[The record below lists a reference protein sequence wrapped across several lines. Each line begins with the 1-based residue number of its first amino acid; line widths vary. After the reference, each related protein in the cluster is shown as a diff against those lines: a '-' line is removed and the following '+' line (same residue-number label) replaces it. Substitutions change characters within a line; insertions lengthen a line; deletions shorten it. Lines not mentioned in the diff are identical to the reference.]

1 MQERNEEW
9 WECANGD
16 CGHRIQFLVLGN
28 AATRMRPTC
37 FCGGVMNKTY
47 TLPRWEERQDI
58 LATVAVTRALAS
70 ASDQDIEL
78 FFFEFR
84 AANCLPGH
92 DVR

>member
-1 MQERNEEW
+1 
-9 WECANGD
+9 
-16 CGHRIQFLVLGN
+16 
-28 AATRMRPTC
+28 
-37 FCGGVMNKTY
+37 MNKTY

-92 DVR
+92 DAR